1 MYYLSEE
8 AWIDQHSSGNIK
20 ILVESADVIVVN
32 STVVNDD
39 VNNTRS
45 TAIEAIS
52 PSRAS
57 LSDVTNNHWLALQQQ
72 QQQPHVGTDSSSLFS
87 RKVFIGGLPP
97 DIDEGRVK

>member
-8 AWIDQHSSGNIK
+8 AWIDQHSSGNTK

-39 VNNTRS
+39 VNTRS

-72 QQQPHVGTDSSSLFS
+72 QQPHVHTDSSSLFS